1 MLLKLLKYDLRSMWK
16 QFSLIWGAALA
27 LALVTRF
34 TSSFRFRLHARDF
47 QGNIPGFFSAVLL
60 VVLTVMFVIAAV
72 FVIRRFYKGLLGD
85 EGYLMHTLPVR
96 AWQLVLS
103 KLTCAAVT
111 VAGNLAVA
119 VLAVLIMVPTDW
131 SELLDLT
138 LWSDVFRGVI
148 NHPDIVPLMLEFCL
162 VLLAAGIQAVAVL
175 YLAMSIGHLFS
186 RRRGLASVAAY
197 IGLHVL
203 MVDVLGRV
211 FSWDPLQLLI
221 DAATENVHTSM
232 LAAAAAMLIPAALF
246 LAAVCWILD
255 NRLNLE

>member
-16 QFSLIWGAALA
+16 QFSLIWGT
-27 LALVTRF
+27 ALVLGLVNRSTLSLGF
-34 TSSFRFRLHARDF
+34 IVSTRDF
-47 QGNIPGFFSAVLL
+47 HGNISGFTTTVLL

-72 FVIRRFYKGLLGD
+72 FIIRRFYKGLLGN

-103 KLTCAAVT
+103 KLICAAVT

-119 VLAVLIMVPTDW
+119 VLAVLIMIPADW

-138 LWSDVFRGVI
+138 LWSDVFRGII
-148 NHPDIVPLMLEFCL
+148 NHPDIIPLMLEFCL
-162 VLLAAGIQAVAVL
+162 MLLAVGIQAVAVL
-175 YLAMSIGHLFS
+175 YLAMSIGHLFT

-211 FSWDPLQLLI
+211 FSWDPVQLLM

-232 LAAAAAMLIPAALF
+232 LAAAATMLIPAAVF